1 MVEPNIADRTSQIAH
16 LQTDLFLDGKFVPSV
31 SGKRFATIN
40 PATGETLADVAQ
52 AGRED
57 LDRAVAGARAA
68 FESGPWAAM
77 KPRQRGKILLRA
89 AERLASRAEELGRI
103 ETLDNGKPV
112 FESVKIDMPAA
123 AECLAYFGESADKLY
138 GETHAGRPDAMLLTL
153 REPIGVVGA
162 ITPWNFPLLQAM
174 WKIAPALALGNTVV
188 LKPASATPL
197 TALLF
202 AELLAEAGLPPG
214 AFQVVPGP
222 GAEIGQAMAEHPG
235 IDKISFTGETAT
247 GRAILR
253 AAAGTVKRVSM
264 ELGGKSPNVVFA
276 DADLDAAAR
285 GAINAIFYGKGE
297 LCSAGSRLLVEESAH
312 DALVERVVDRA
323 KKMVPGDPLD
333 PKTRLGALVSEKQ
346 RDAVAG
352 YVARGEKEGARLVA
366 GGKRASVG
374 GKGAFFEATVF
385 DGVSPD
391 MAIARE
397 EIFGPVLATLTFRD
411 EADAIAIGNA
421 TIYGLAAAV
430 WSKDVKKARRAAKA
444 LKAGTVWVNTYNL
457 YDPGL
462 PFGGYKQSGFGRE
475 RGTEALHEYT
485 ETKSVWIDLT

>member
-1 MVEPNIADRTSQIAH
+1 MTTQTASEWNLR
-16 LQTDLFLDGKFVPSV
+16 TDLFIDGRFVPSA
-31 SGKRFATIN
+31 SGRRFATVN
-40 PATGETLADVAQ
+40 PSTGETLAEIAE
-52 AGRED
+52 AGPED
-57 LDRAVAGARAA
+57 LDRAVAAARAA
-68 FESGPWAAM
+68 FESGPWASM

-89 AERLASRAEELGRI
+89 AERLQSRADELGRV

-112 FESVKIDMPAA
+112 FEASKIDMPAA
-123 AECLAYFGESADKLY
+123 AECLAYFGEYADKLY
-138 GETHAGRPDAMLLTL
+138 GETYPGRTDAMLLTL
-153 REPIGVVGA
+153 REPVGVVGA

-188 LKPASATPL
+188 LKPASVTPL

-214 AFQVVPGP
+214 AFNVVPGP
-222 GAEIGQAMAEHPG
+222 GALVGQAMAEHPG
-235 IDKISFTGETAT
+235 IDKVSFTGETET
-247 GRAILR
+247 GKSILR

-276 DADLDAAAR
+276 DADLEAAAR

-297 LCSAGSRLLVEESAH
+297 LCSAGSRLLVEESIH
-312 DALVERVVDRA
+312 DALVEKVVERA

-333 PKTRLGALVSEKQ
+333 PKTRLGSLVSEKQ
-346 RDAVAG
+346 REN
-352 YVARGEKEGARLVA
+352 VARYVERGRSEGARLVA
-366 GGKRASVG
+366 GGNRVSVN

-385 DGVSPD
+385 DGVDPT
-391 MAIARE
+391 MTIARE

-411 EADAIAIGNA
+411 EADAVAVGNS

-430 WSKDVKKARRAAKA
+430 WSRDVKKAVRTAKA
-444 LKAGTVWVNTYNL
+444 LKAGTVWVNTYNF

-475 RGTEALHEYT
+475 RGPHALNEYT
-485 ETKSVWIDLT
+485 QVKSIWIDLT